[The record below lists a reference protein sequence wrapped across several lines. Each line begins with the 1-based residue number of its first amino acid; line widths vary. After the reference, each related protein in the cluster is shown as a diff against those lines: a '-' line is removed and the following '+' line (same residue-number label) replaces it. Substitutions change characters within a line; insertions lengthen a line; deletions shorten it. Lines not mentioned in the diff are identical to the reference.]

1 MLWIWLLVLW
11 VFALLKNE
19 ASFSQQDQSSIV
31 MNSIHGVLVSTI
43 QTPLSPSVI
52 ERFKYDILDRL
63 EHEKINYIFFDF
75 SGLTIMDIVEFKAIE
90 NIISMAKMMGSDS
103 VLVGLNPGI
112 VASLVLYDIDTQ
124 ALNTALDV
132 DDAFTR
138 LNLRVD

>member
-1 MLWIWLLVLW
+1 MS
-11 VFALLKNE
+11 KNE
-19 ASFSQQDQSSIV
+19 MLFNEQDQSAIV
-31 MNSIHGVLVSTI
+31 MNTIHGVLVTTI

-103 VLVGLNPGI
+103 MLVGLHPGI
-112 VASLVLYDIDTQ
+112 VASLVLYDIDSQ
-124 ALNTALDV
+124 SLNTALDV

-138 LNLRVD
+138 LDLQAD

>member
-1 MLWIWLLVLW
+1 
-11 VFALLKNE
+11 
-19 ASFSQQDQSSIV
+19 

-63 EHEKINYIFFDF
+63 EHEKINYICFDF

-90 NIISMAKMMGSDS
+90 KIITMAKMMGTDS
-103 VLVGLNPGI
+103 VLVGLNSGI

-124 ALNTALDV
+124 SLNTALDV